1 MKHCLALAALGA
13 LVALLG
19 ALPCQAAA
27 ATPQADAPKGGAE
40 APADKPAAKA
50 EEPSTPQLTPAATA
64 KPPLKLAAPAP
75 KPEAA
80 PTEPGGKPEAKARP
94 DPDEGVPRSAAEDLR
109 SGHFLLGVAGVV
121 LAPSA
126 NVVGDS
132 AVVGRPSVGGGFRAV
147 LGVGVS
153 QHVVLRA
160 DGGGGWLSG
169 GDLCDGCSAASYDVG
184 LGVDYHLAQGIAFD
198 PWVGIGMGYRYG
210 RTVAPQPAGG
220 DQTDH
225 SSGIDVLRI
234 SLGGEFYPLALLG
247 FGPFI
252 ETDVGVQVDP
262 GTTAYGVFLAG
273 LRVSLDPMS
282 YATEVQ
288 PAVARR

>member
-1 MKHCLALAALGA
+1 
-13 LVALLG
+13 V
-19 ALPCQAAA
+19 
-27 ATPQADAPKGGAE
+27 
-40 APADKPAAKA
+40 
-50 EEPSTPQLTPAATA
+50 
-64 KPPLKLAAPAP
+64 AAPAP
-75 KPEAA
+75 KPQPA
-80 PTEPGGKPEAKARP
+80 PTEPGGKPEAAAKP
-94 DPDEGVPRSAAEDLR
+94 DPDQGVARAAAEDLR
-109 SGHFLLGVAGVV
+109 SGHFLLAVAGVV

-126 NVVGDS
+126 NVVPGN
-132 AVVGRPSVGGGFRAV
+132 AQVGQPSVGGGFRAM
-147 LGVGVS
+147 LGFGVS

-198 PWVGIGMGYRYG
+198 PWIGIGMGYRYG
-210 RTVAPQPAGG
+210 RTAASQPAGG
-220 DQTDH
+220 DQIDH
-225 SSGIDVLRI
+225 CSGIDVLRI

-247 FGPFI
+247 LGPFI

-262 GTTAYGVFLAG
+262 GAKAYGVFLAG

-282 YATEVQ
+282 YATEMQ

>member
-1 MKHCLALAALGA
+1 LGLAALGGIMA
-13 LVALLG
+13 FLG
-19 ALPCQAAA
+19 MRPSEAAA
-27 ATPQADAPKGGAE
+27 ATPAAGAPTAGAE
-40 APADKPAAKA
+40 APGDKPPVKA
-50 EEPSTPQLTPAATA
+50 EEPSATEPTPAPTA
-64 KPPLKLAAPAP
+64 KPPVKVAAPAP
-75 KPEAA
+75 KPQAA
-80 PTEPGGKPEAKARP
+80 PTEPGGKPEAAPRP
-94 DPDEGVPRSAAEDLR
+94 DPDEGVARPAAEDLR
-109 SGHFLLGVAGVV
+109 SGHFLLGIAGVV

-126 NVVGDS
+126 NVVVTS
-132 AVVGRPSVGGGFRAV
+132 SQVGQPTVGGGFRAM
-147 LGVGVS
+147 LGIGVS

-169 GDLCDGCSAASYDVG
+169 GDQCDGCSAASYDVG

-210 RTVAPQPAGG
+210 RTATPQPAGG

-225 SSGIDVLRI
+225 SSGIDLLRI

-252 ETDVGVQVDP
+252 ETDVGVLVDP
-262 GTTAYGVFLAG
+262 GTKAYGVFLAG
-273 LRVSLDPMS
+273 LRVSLDPMG
-282 YATEVQ
+282 YASEMQ